1 MQKMV
6 HYLMR
11 LKSFLGKFARLL
23 QGGAFQ
29 TYKEA

>member
-6 HYLMR
+6 HLLIG

-29 TYKEA
+29 PSLEA

>member
-6 HYLMR
+6 HLLIG

-23 QGGAFQ
+23 QGGAQ
-29 TYKEA
+29 EASISA